1 MVLSAQPAT
10 NTFERECEAKPT
22 GIYLEEDNGNIDDED
37 DDDDLPP
44 PPTSPRT
51 SFLVFLTALLVMS
64 KGSLRSGN
72 LDLEGNLLILDGYR
86 IVHDLSG
93 LFPDVLCCLQVL
105 SAR

>member
-37 DDDDLPP
+37 DNDDLPP

-51 SFLVFLTALLVMS
+51 SFLVFLTARDGIGQ
-64 KGSLRSGN
+64 GSL
-72 LDLEGNLLILDGYR
+72 
-86 IVHDLSG
+86 LS
-93 LFPDVLCCLQVL
+93 CNKQIRK
-105 SAR
+105 S